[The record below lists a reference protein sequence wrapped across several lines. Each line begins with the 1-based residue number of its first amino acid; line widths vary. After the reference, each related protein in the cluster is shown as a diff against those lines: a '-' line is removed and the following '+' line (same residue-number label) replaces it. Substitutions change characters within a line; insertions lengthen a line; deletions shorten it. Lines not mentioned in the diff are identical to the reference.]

1 MYLRWA
7 LKAHLTWLTVT
18 VSEGWLPAESTYALR
33 HPGLG
38 ALRPSDPMII
48 RRGFRGVMSWFTWHG
63 EHFIAGIWIGEVVYA
78 PWLIKMNYHV
88 GIFSVRPA
96 SEQFNPA
103 NYSSVSQR
111 SCTVPLYGFLL
122 NLSTRL
128 TVALSADILT
138 LLGKIIQTPGGQ
150 NQNDHLAL
158 WRLPPWAEID
168 CMHHF
173 CPRGK

>member
-1 MYLRWA
+1 
-7 LKAHLTWLTVT
+7 
-18 VSEGWLPAESTYALR
+18 
-33 HPGLG
+33 
-38 ALRPSDPMII
+38 
-48 RRGFRGVMSWFTWHG
+48 
-63 EHFIAGIWIGEVVYA
+63 
-78 PWLIKMNYHV
+78 MNYHV

-158 WRLPPWAEID
+158 
-168 CMHHF
+168 
-173 CPRGK
+173 